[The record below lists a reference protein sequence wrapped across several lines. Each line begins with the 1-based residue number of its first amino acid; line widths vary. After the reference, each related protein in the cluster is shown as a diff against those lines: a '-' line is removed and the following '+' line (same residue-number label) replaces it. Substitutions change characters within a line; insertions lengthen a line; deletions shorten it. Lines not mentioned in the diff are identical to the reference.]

1 MTFEKHSLLMIPGP
15 TEVSA
20 EALLSMAQP
29 TILHYGDDWVQLHRR
44 VVDKLKRVF
53 RTNNDIFIIPG
64 SSSAAMEAAVTAPT
78 SLYAGLDTSLDAII
92 AGIGH
97 ALRKAGAHA
106 RVGDAIDRA
115 LQIYNQP

>member
-1 MTFEKHSLLMIPGP
+1 MPIWLPKEAAERQMKSLAPWSYTNVILRLSRPYLDGVGSC
-15 TEVSA
+15 TDGTVSV
-20 EALLSMAQP
+20 QP
-29 TILHYGDDWVQLHRR
+29 WGRQKDAGG
-44 VVDKLKRVF
+44 
-53 RTNNDIFIIPG
+53 G